1 MKKKITSLEQKELI
15 DSYDF
20 TQETDRLLYS
30 YKRALKEEISVGPY
44 IHVDEIASKVA
55 AFYEKIRA
63 VVDWKEEHLLRRTAI
78 ERGLKR
84 RFIYEISGIR
94 VVNGFNLKD
103 ASESLV
109 LELVRG
115 GHLPNNKIPREK
127 LPNVQKILE
136 KYIYIF
142 GNNPLSLKNSSL
154 KIKDKINFYN
164 WFLEIAA
171 CEIEEILLPS
181 LKEMVL
187 INYMSEVMFEKI
199 QIDPTVNITDNEKF
213 IQIYIAS
220 QLTLF
225 RLDNPIIT
233 YKLLKLKYPDWK
245 NVNEK
250 NLNYFS
256 KNILKIQDE
265 IKKDFEHPYANDF
278 YIACEQYD
286 TLFLILYDVL
296 EELGR
301 SDQDISD
308 RIFNWKDFGST
319 VVEVYNKRL
328 ASLKTRLFKMA
339 IFSTLSVL
347 VASAVSLFLV
357 EVPIAKFFYGK
368 FNVLAIF
375 VDILLPTFLMFIL
388 VLLVKTPG
396 QKNLENLLVALKKII
411 YKNEKQEYYEIR
423 LKRKRGFIVKLLVG
437 FFYFLGMGTTLGFIF
452 WIFYIAKVPI
462 TSVYVDTINVAVI
475 VFAALLIRQK
485 SKELLVE
492 EKSVFWEFILD
503 TLSVPIGRIG
513 QWVAEKW
520 KEYNIVSVF
529 FTVLIDMPIQTIV
542 GVIEDWSLF
551 IKEKKAKLH

>member
-1 MKKKITSLEQKELI
+1 MKKKTISLEQKELI

-20 TQETDRLLYS
+20 TQETKS
-30 YKRALKEEISVGPY
+30 GPY
-44 IHVDEIASKVA
+44 IHVDEIASKIA

-94 VVNGFNLKD
+94 LVNGFNLKD
-103 ASESLV
+103 ISESLV

-115 GHLPNNKIPREK
+115 GHLPNNKIPRKK
-127 LPNVQKILE
+127 LSNVQKVLE

-142 GNNPLSLKNSSL
+142 GNNPLSQKNSSL
-154 KIKDKINFYN
+154 KIKERINFYN

-181 LKEMVL
+181 LKEMIL
-187 INYMSEVMFEKI
+187 INYMSEVIFEKI
-199 QIDPTVNITDNEKF
+199 RIDPSINISDNEKF

-225 RLDNPIIT
+225 RLDSPIIT
-233 YKLLKLKYPDWK
+233 YNLLKLKYPDWK
-245 NVNEK
+245 DVNEK

-256 KNILKIQDE
+256 KNILRIQNE
-265 IKKDFEHPYANDF
+265 IKKDFEHPYSNDF

-296 EELGR
+296 EEFGR
-301 SDQDISD
+301 SEQNISD
-308 RIFNWKDFGST
+308 RVFDWKDFGSM

-328 ASLKTRLFKMA
+328 ASLKRRLFKMA
-339 IFSTLSVL
+339 VLSTLSVL

-368 FNVLAIF
+368 FNILAIS
-375 VDILLPTFLMFIL
+375 VDILLPTLLMFIL

-411 YKNEKQEYYEIR
+411 YKNEKREYYEIR
-423 LKRKRGFIVKLLVG
+423 LKRKKSFIVKFLIG
-437 FFYFLGMGTTLGFIF
+437 FFYFLGMGTSLGFIF